1 MTKNKVAAPVLQ
13 RRNGREAR
21 EAFAKTRIFI
31 VPKIRAFVHNFV
43 VGIGAAGWGLFIGAG
58 IPQLLGIVS
67 FRPWPLV
74 LGVLMTVVGCWEEI
88 RVEYKEKEVYSDV
101 QNHSL

>member
-13 RRNGREAR
+13 HRNGRKTR
-21 EAFAKTRIFI
+21 ETITKTRIHI
-31 VPKIRAFVHNFV
+31 VPKIQSFVHNFV

-58 IPQLLGIVS
+58 IPQLLGIVG

-74 LGVLMTVVGCWEEI
+74 LGVLMTAVGCWEEV
-88 RVEYKEKEVYSDV
+88 RVDAAER
-101 QNHSL
+101 HSH

>member
-1 MTKNKVAAPVLQ
+1 MTKNKMAAPVLA

-21 EAFAKTRIFI
+21 EAFAKTRIHN
-31 VPKIRAFVHNFV
+31 VPKIQSFVHNFV

-58 IPQLLGIVS
+58 IPQLLGIVG

-74 LGVLMTVVGCWEEI
+74 LGVLMTAVGCWEEV
-88 RVEYKEKEVYSDV
+88 RVDAAERHSD
-101 QNHSL
+101 

>member
-1 MTKNKVAAPVLQ
+1 MNQQKMTAPVLEH
-13 RRNGREAR
+13 RNGREAR
-21 EAFAKTRIFI
+21 EPITKTRIFI

-58 IPQLLGIVS
+58 IPQLLGIVG

-74 LGVLMTVVGCWEEI
+74 LGVLMTAVGCWEEV
-88 RVEYKEKEVYSDV
+88 RVDAAER
-101 QNHSL
+101 HSH